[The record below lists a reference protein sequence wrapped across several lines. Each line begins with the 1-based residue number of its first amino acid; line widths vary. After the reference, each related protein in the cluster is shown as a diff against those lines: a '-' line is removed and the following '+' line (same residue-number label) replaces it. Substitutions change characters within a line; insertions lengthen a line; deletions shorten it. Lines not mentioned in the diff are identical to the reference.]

1 MVESMLMEYQLGDI
15 VKRQEGQIGFHE
27 GLCAVTEAAGVG
39 DDRREGG
46 RAEAGGTEVADAS
59 TEAADTSTGPGE
71 QPATKEGGSEAGAG
85 PSTAADVG
93 IPLEEQ
99 AVAAAATPIAP
110 VMFKRPNIILRLS
123 RECASS
129 PSMLTEVSGVL
140 SGVGRGEV
148 GWGICPWEEVET

>member
-1 MVESMLMEYQLGDI
+1 MEYQLGDI

-59 TEAADTSTGPGE
+59 TEAAMSTEAADTSTGPGE

-99 AVAAAATPIAP
+99 AVAATPTAP
-110 VMFKRPNIILRLS
+110 EMFKRPNIILRLS

-140 SGVGRGEV
+140 SGVGMGEV